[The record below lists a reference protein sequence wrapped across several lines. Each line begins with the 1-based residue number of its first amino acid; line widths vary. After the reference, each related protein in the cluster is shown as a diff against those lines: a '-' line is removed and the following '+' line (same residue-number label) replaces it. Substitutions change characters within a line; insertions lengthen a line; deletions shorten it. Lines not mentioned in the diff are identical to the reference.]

1 MKSMKQLWNIS
12 SNPYFY
18 MLLGFLFL
26 ANFSIAAC
34 YILFTL
40 LLIIL
45 IGSWLNSLRKSS
57 PVQEESGTESRFP
70 RMPGYFK
77 FFLLFIAASTLSTL
91 FAIDRMNSLK
101 DNKEFFIFLLI
112 PLYILVLNNKKR
124 LRLSLY
130 TILASALLSSLIG
143 IVITLKEGVS
153 LDHRLQGFTSH
164 WMTYSGLLMF
174 PFIFFFIYLFYQ
186 KKKKERIIIG
196 VTLVPILASIL
207 LSLTR
212 SVWVG
217 IFAALGIFLVYYKPK
232 ILYAAIPLL
241 IIIVLVM
248 PASVKNRVTSIVDM
262 QNATNKDRFYMAVI
276 AFDIFKDHPIT
287 GVGPNNIEKVYDKY
301 KPAEAE
307 QTNLHLHNNFLHIL
321 AERGILALLIMTA
334 AFIAVIVSLVKRIRG
349 SDGLEKTV
357 SVGVLFVFVG
367 FLVAGLFEYNFGDSE
382 IKFLLFYFI
391 SIPFL
396 CLPKDAP
403 AEHRQIIGDGND
415 QIKANG

>member
-1 MKSMKQLWNIS
+1 MKQLWNIS
-12 SNPYFY
+12 SNVYFY
-18 MLLGFLFL
+18 ILLGFLFL
-26 ANFSIAAC
+26 VDFSIAAC
-34 YILFTL
+34 YILFTV
-40 LLIIL
+40 LLIQL
-45 IGSWLNSLRKSS
+45 IIFTVKTLRKKT
-57 PVQEESGTESRFP
+57 PGQEEPVRGFP
-70 RMPGYFK
+70 QMPGYFK
-77 FFLLFIAASTLSTL
+77 FFLLYIAASFLSTL

-101 DNKEFFIFLLI
+101 DNKEFFVFLLI
-112 PLYILVLNNKKR
+112 PLFILVLNNRER

-130 TILASALLSSLIG
+130 TVLASALLSALIG

-174 PFIFFFIYLFYQ
+174 PFIFFFIYLFYE
-186 KKKKERIIIG
+186 KKLKERVIIG
-196 VTLVPILASIL
+196 AALVPILVSIL

-217 IFAALGIFLVYYKPK
+217 IFVALGIFLVYYKPK
-232 ILYAAIPLL
+232 ILYVAIPLL

-248 PASVKNRVTSIVDM
+248 PASVKSRVTSIFDM
-262 QNATNKDRFYMAVI
+262 QNATNKDRFYMVSIAVN
-276 AFDIFKDHPIT
+276 IFKDHPIT

-307 QTNLHLHNNFLHIL
+307 QTNLHLHNNFLHVL
-321 AERGILALLIMTA
+321 AERGILALLVLTA
-334 AFIAVIVSLVKRIRG
+334 AFIAVIVLLIKRIRG
-349 SDGLEKTV
+349 SGGFEKTV

-382 IKFLLFYFI
+382 IKFLLFYFL

-396 CLPKDAP
+396 SLSAKT
-403 AEHRQIIGDGND
+403 AEQHTQDQGQDND
-415 QIKANG
+415 